1 MARARC
7 LTNAPHP
14 RRPLPATGRGMPFA
28 GRANEGRGR
37 QGELAEDCRTVAANG
52 RGRGQRMRRTEEAMT
67 LEGRVRWFNLD
78 KKFGFVALANEAGDA
93 FIHLSVLKAAGFVTL
108 PAGATLRMRVETV
121 DGKPRVVE
129 IDDVT

>member
-1 MARARC
+1 
-7 LTNAPHP
+7 
-14 RRPLPATGRGMPFA
+14 
-28 GRANEGRGR
+28 
-37 QGELAEDCRTVAANG
+37 
-52 RGRGQRMRRTEEAMT
+52 MRRTEEAMT
-67 LEGRVRWFNLD
+67 LEARVRWFNLD

-93 FIHLSVLKAAGFVTL
+93 FIRLSVLKAAGFVTL